1 MLQNTETFW
10 YYYKLLFGLRP
21 IAGKKIKSCDSEA
34 NNLSAGFHESLC
46 RGDLVDVTL
55 AAEGQFVKA
64 HRLVL
69 SVCSPYFRKM
79 FTQMPA
85 NQHAFVFLKDVSH
98 TALKDLIQFMYCGE
112 VNVKQE
118 ALPAFIS
125 TAEALQIKGLTDSDP
140 PPSQTPPEPST
151 PTPQL
156 PQQIQTSPRVR
167 QRPSAAT
174 RPYKIETVDDGG
186 DESGKQTTQIV
197 IQTTATAAPQ
207 ATMTAQAQ
215 TAQPTHLQTQQQ
227 QQHIQ
232 SQLTSVSMPTAT
244 TATVVTHKR
253 PAQRTSLSSVP
264 HVKRTKS
271 TIDPLEGA
279 DATTATQQI
288 SVQTAVVTESKA
300 QVQQQQQQ
308 QQQSEPEYIDLP
320 IELPTK
326 SEPDYADETGEVD
339 QAEGDAAY
347 VEDESY
353 GDMRYDESY
362 FTENEDAAPTAP
374 TNVSVSNTPTGTT
387 SSGNNAV
394 GATTS
399 KAIVKQQT
407 TSFSDTSYVD
417 TGDQTNN
424 DAQGVVKFIRSQKKN
439 AQLVYNGYIYNK
451 KLTQANNNTTW
462 RCIDVLKMRCK
473 AVVITKKNKLVAA
486 RREHN
491 HDDHLSRIGERPLYN
506 EEEDLGEYIELKTDS
521 ANLIEDLQFIES
533 PWATPCLVLY
543 GFMFNCHSRKNNKE
557 YWRCHNYSKKIHS
570 ERCRIR
576 CVIENGKLKSIS
588 GGGIYQSLTILYVY
602 IADYDSLEDY
612 ESLVTDDD
620 RVNRV
625 KYRSSLKGSY
635 QLVLDGFPYTRH
647 RCRGTTIYWRCVQFR
662 PLNCKARVRTNPT
675 GDRVSIVDE
684 RHNHSILKERLHKQ
698 NPAGKECSKTERSS
712 TGKKV
717 YTNKHIENDDLHYS
731 ASNSIVE
738 IHSPQYTSSSKVTLH
753 KELNHADEV
762 IKTSKNQHSFSV
774 INRPRWFG
782 RCVYCLKKP
791 NVDRKKL
798 VKITTY
804 CPQCPGGCW
813 TCEQCFDERH

>member
-1 MLQNTETFW
+1 MADDEQFSLCWNNFN
-10 YYYKLLFGLRP
+10 
-21 IAGKKIKSCDSEA
+21 S
-34 NNLSAGFHESLC
+34 NLSAGFHESLC

-186 DESGKQTTQIV
+186 DDSGKQTTQIV

-279 DATTATQQI
+279 DATTTTQQI

-300 QVQQQQQQ
+300 QVQQQQQ

-339 QAEGDAAY
+339 QAEGDTAY

-424 DAQGVVKFIRSQKKN
+424 DAQVGNFLITYITGFRGSRKLKVGDYTFTRNKASDVKFWLNSEHGVFTFTSGQRGCT
-439 AQLVYNGYIYNK
+439 LLTYNGFNY
-451 KLTQANNNTTW
+451 
-462 RCIDVLKMRCK
+462 V
-473 AVVITKKNKLVAA
+473 KNRK
-486 RREHN
+486 
-491 HDDHLSRIGERPLYN
+491 SG
-506 EEEDLGEYIELKTDS
+506 LKT
-521 ANLIEDLQFIES
+521 
-533 PWATPCLVLY
+533 
-543 GFMFNCHSRKNNKE
+543 
-557 YWRCHNYSKKIHS
+557 YWICAKKGS
-570 ERCRIR
+570 TKCNAR
-576 CVIENGKLKSIS
+576 
-588 GGGIYQSLTILYVY
+588 
-602 IADYDSLEDY
+602 
-612 ESLVTDDD
+612 LVTD
-620 RVNRV
+620 
-625 KYRSSLKGSY
+625 
-635 QLVLDGFPYTRH
+635 VLDGVT
-647 RCRGTTIYWRCVQFR
+647 
-662 PLNCKARVRTNPT
+662 K
-675 GDRVSIVDE
+675 IVLE
-684 RHNHSILKERLHKQ
+684 SCQHNHQQNVARKKRKPTAAFIVEAMLNAEDRKPCISI
-698 NPAGKECSKTERSS
+698 SKKLQEKIACLTTGQRGCTVLLYGNEKFVKNRKSS
-712 TGKKV
+712 TRTYWICSRKV
-717 YTNKHIENDDLHYS
+717 
-731 ASNSIVE
+731 
-738 IHSPQYTSSSKVTLH
+738 
-753 KELNHADEV
+753 
-762 IKTSKNQHSFSV
+762 
-774 INRPRWFG
+774 
-782 RCVYCLKKP
+782 
-791 NVDRKKL
+791 
-798 VKITTY
+798 
-804 CPQCPGGCW
+804 
-813 TCEQCFDERH
+813 

>member
-1 MLQNTETFW
+1 MADDEQFSLCWNNFN
-10 YYYKLLFGLRP
+10 
-21 IAGKKIKSCDSEA
+21 S
-34 NNLSAGFHESLC
+34 NLSAGFHESLC

-186 DESGKQTTQIV
+186 DDSGKQTTQIV

-279 DATTATQQI
+279 DATTTTQQI

-300 QVQQQQQQ
+300 QVQQQQQ

-339 QAEGDAAY
+339 QAEGDTAY

-424 DAQGVVKFIRSQKKN
+424 DAQGRN
-439 AQLVYNGYIYNK
+439 
-451 KLTQANNNTTW
+451 
-462 RCIDVLKMRCK
+462 K
-473 AVVITKKNKLVAA
+473 AVANPKLECF
-486 RREHN
+486 RKPFN
-491 HDDHLSRIGERPLYN
+491 LPKILDGKFYN
-506 EEEDLGEYIELKTDS
+506 NIQENLKTPGG
-521 ANLIEDLQFIES
+521 IH
-533 PWATPCLVLY
+533 ATCTSCY
-543 GFMFNCHSRKNNKE
+543 G
-557 YWRCHNYSKKIHS
+557 I
-570 ERCRIR
+570 
-576 CVIENGKLKSIS
+576 IS
-588 GGGIYQSLTILYVY
+588 G
-602 IADYDSLEDY
+602 
-612 ESLVTDDD
+612 
-620 RVNRV
+620 
-625 KYRSSLKGSY
+625 
-635 QLVLDGFPYTRH
+635 
-647 RCRGTTIYWRCVQFR
+647 TT
-662 PLNCKARVRTNPT
+662 K
-675 GDRVSIVDE
+675 
-684 RHNHSILKERLHKQ
+684 
-698 NPAGKECSKTERSS
+698 S
-712 TGKKV
+712 TG
-717 YTNKHIENDDLHYS
+717 NFLSHIKRRHKDILASCQLYCS
-731 ASNSIVE
+731 AKGLSDSKLALALNLPSLPTSIR
-738 IHSPQYTSSSKVTLH
+738 I
-753 KELNHADEV
+753 
-762 IKTSKNQHSFSV
+762 
-774 INRPRWFG
+774 
-782 RCVYCLKKP
+782 LKKP
-791 NVDRKKL
+791 QNVIPAAQVLPALR
-798 VKITTY
+798 TY
-804 CPQCPGGCW
+804 SAIRCDSSSPQNSNNNDNTSEHSPNGIFK
-813 TCEQCFDERH
+813 TSSIR